1 MWIHKNKDEPIELY
15 SELDEDRYET
25 KKVEILIDDTAGYA
39 EEKQSNGETLLGK
52 CPIPSLEDINSNPEF
67 KAKSITKE
75 EFFAIWN
82 KYVPF
87 QNKAKR
93 LLHTLF
99 DYLNVLRKNID
110 RLIERQSYL
119 RFI

>member
-1 MWIHKNKDEPIELY
+1 MTYIKVHWIHKNKDEPIELY

-25 KKVEILIDDTAGYA
+25 KKVEIFIDDTAGYA
-39 EEKQSNGETLLGK
+39 EENQSYGETLLGK

-87 QNKAKR
+87 QK
-93 LLHTLF
+93 
-99 DYLNVLRKNID
+99 
-110 RLIERQSYL
+110 
-119 RFI
+119 